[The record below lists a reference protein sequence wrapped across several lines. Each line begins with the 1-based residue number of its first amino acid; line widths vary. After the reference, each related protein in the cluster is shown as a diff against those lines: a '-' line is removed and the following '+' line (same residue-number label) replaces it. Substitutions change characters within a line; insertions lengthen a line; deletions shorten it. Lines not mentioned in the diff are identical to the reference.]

1 MHAALILV
9 WICGARGMDEHA
21 ALDACEHGEIRA
33 ASCDAAE
40 RWLRAGLRHGQTLH
54 VMGCRQMEV
63 AGR

>member
-1 MHAALILV
+1 
-9 WICGARGMDEHA
+9 MDEHA

-54 VMGCRQMEV
+54 VMGCRMVEI
-63 AGR
+63 ANAR